1 MTRRSRKAGPQPYD
15 FRRPIKLS
23 REHIRMLQIAYE
35 TYARGTA
42 TLLTSRLRTLSS
54 VTLLAIEQLT
64 YQEYVETLS
73 SPTMMCAVTLEPLP
87 GISLLEVSLG
97 TGMAFIDHLLGGPG
111 GVQPQRPPPD
121 LEMPLLRGMLDKML
135 VEFKYAFESLVEVA
149 PALGTIE
156 YNPQFVRTFAP
167 SDAVV
172 VASFEMRVGAEE
184 CVATIC
190 LPFGTILPVLQS
202 SGDTDSELS
211 PSEADAR
218 RISQVNL
225 TAGMESV
232 PLGVSVRFQ
241 AVRMRTDDVVDLQ
254 VGDIVPLNHPMGR
267 PLAITVNDTTFAYAV
282 PGNQGNRLACL
293 VVPAPKEESRP

>member
-1 MTRRSRKAGPQPYD
+1 MARRTRKTGPQPYD

-35 TYARGTA
+35 TYARGCA

-64 YQEYVETLS
+64 YDEYVETLS
-73 SPTMMCAVTLEPLP
+73 SPTMMCSITLDPLP
-87 GISLLEVSLG
+87 GVALMELSLG
-97 TGMAFIDHLLGGPG
+97 TGMAAIDHLLGGPG
-111 GVQPQRPPPD
+111 GPQPQRPPTD
-121 LEMPLLRGMLDKML
+121 LEMPLLRGILDRMLS
-135 VEFKYAFESLVEVA
+135 EFKYAYESLVELA

-190 LPFGTILPVLQS
+190 LPFNMILPVLQT
-202 SGDTDSELS
+202 GDADAELTA
-211 PSEADAR
+211 SEADAR
-218 RISQVNL
+218 RTAQINL
-225 TAGMESV
+225 TAGLESV
-232 PLGVSVRFQ
+232 PLGVSVRFLP
-241 AVRMRTDDVVDLQ
+241 VRMRAEDVVDLQ
-254 VGDIVPLNHPMGR
+254 IGDIVPLNHPVTQ
-267 PLAITVNDTTFAYAV
+267 PLTITVNDNTFAYAV
-282 PGNQGNRLACL
+282 PGNQGKRLACL
-293 VVPAPKEESRP
+293 VVPAPTEETRR